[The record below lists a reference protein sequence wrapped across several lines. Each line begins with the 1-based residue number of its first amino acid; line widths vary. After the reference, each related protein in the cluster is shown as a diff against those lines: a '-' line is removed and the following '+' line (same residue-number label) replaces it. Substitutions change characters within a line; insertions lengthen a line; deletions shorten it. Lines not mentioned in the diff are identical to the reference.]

1 MTFEE
6 LMAAASPQRTWGD
19 LTRPVKGIQ
28 YDSRK
33 LAPGEVF
40 VALRGSVA
48 DGHRFIGP
56 AVSKGAAGVVAEIPP
71 EGLAGVPWVQV
82 AEGRQ
87 ALGQMAAAWF
97 GHPSRDLRL
106 AGITGTNGKTTTA
119 FLVQHLNRAANRPS
133 GLLGTVR
140 YDTGN
145 RVVEA
150 THTTPESLEVHQLL
164 DEMRRSG
171 CLAAAMEVSSHG
183 IEQQRVGGVEFDVAV
198 FTNLTQD
205 HLDYHG
211 DMESYFRAKRLLFEN
226 LTRQTAKTKPH
237 AVVYGDDVYGRRLL
251 AEFEGRLETTSFG
264 FGPLN
269 RFRASNV
276 KMDFE
281 GTQFQLDAL
290 GRQILVRLPLIGNF
304 NVLNALA
311 ALGAAKGMGLNVR
324 EAVSNLKNAPQ
335 VPGRME
341 RVGEGNAGLVFVD
354 YAHTPDAI
362 EKACL
367 TLREL
372 RPERLITVFGCGGD
386 RDRKKRPLMAQAAA
400 RNSDVVILTS
410 DNPRSEDPL
419 AIIRDAEAGLGGC
432 PAHSVPDRAEAI
444 REAIY
449 LARERDIVLIA
460 GKGHETYQQVGTE
473 KFDFDDRKVAGGFLR
488 EKRENRERL

>member
-1 MTFEE
+1 MTLEE
-6 LMAAASPQRTWGD
+6 LTSVALPLKTWGD
-19 LTRPVKGIQ
+19 LSRPVKGIQ

-33 LAPGEVF
+33 VAPGDLF

-48 DGHRFIGP
+48 DGHRFIDK
-56 AVSKGAAGVVAEIPP
+56 AVEKGAVGIVAEIPP
-71 EGLAGVPWVQV
+71 EAGLAWIQV
-82 AEGRQ
+82 SDGRR
-87 ALGQMAAAWF
+87 ALGRMAAHWF

-106 AGITGTNGKTTTA
+106 AGVTGTNGKTTTA
-119 FLVQHLNRAANRPS
+119 FLIQHLNRAANRPS

-140 YDTGN
+140 YDTGS

-150 THTTPESLEVHQLL
+150 SHTTPESLEVHQLL

-183 IEQQRVGGVEFDVAV
+183 IEQHRVGGVEFDAAV

-211 DMESYFRAKRLLFEN
+211 DMESYFQAKRLLFEN
-226 LTRQTAKTKPH
+226 LTRQETKAKPLM
-237 AVVYGDDVYGRRLL
+237 VVYGDDVYGKRLL
-251 AEFEGRLETTSFG
+251 SEFEGKLETLSFG
-264 FGPLN
+264 FGPMN

-324 EAVSNLKNAPQ
+324 EAVTNLKHAPQ

-341 RVGEGNAGLVFVD
+341 RVGEGSAGLVFVD

-432 PAHSVPDRAEAI
+432 PSHSVPDRAAAI